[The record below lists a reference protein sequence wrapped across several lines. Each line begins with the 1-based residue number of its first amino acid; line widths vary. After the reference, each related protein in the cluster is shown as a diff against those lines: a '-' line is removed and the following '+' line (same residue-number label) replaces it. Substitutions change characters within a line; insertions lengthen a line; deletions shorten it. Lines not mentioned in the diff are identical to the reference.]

1 MTPRDTINIVRWV
14 ACGAVLLGLAAEAG
28 AGQSVRDR
36 YVSALTQE
44 RALRTPTTEEAP
56 PTLAGIRTLVRRYE
70 AIVARYPRS
79 GYSDNA
85 LWQAA
90 GLALEAFDRF
100 GNEEDRQKGL
110 RLLRALVREYPSSSL
125 VTFVDE
131 RIRQFESVREPK
143 TLRAIRRRVLSDVL
157 RVTVE
162 LDAEVRFHEER
173 LADPPRV
180 FVDLE
185 RTRTVPE
192 LQDATLSFDDDAVRE
207 IRLGRHPNDRTRVV
221 IDLTRG
227 ARYSVFTLYNPFRI
241 VIDFERVS
249 PTPSPMLAGAV
260 DSETVPSTASPSSPE
275 PSPVAEPLLPIA
287 AAPSGPVSLPTPAAP
302 VTNLDGGFSL
312 ARQLGLSV
320 SRVVIDPGHGG
331 HDPGAQASGIAEAET
346 VLDVARRLEQLLLK
360 EPGIEVVLT
369 RREDV
374 FVPLEE
380 RTAIANREEADLF
393 LSIHANASR
402 NRSAN
407 GIETYF
413 LNFATSPDA
422 EAVAARENSAS
433 EQDMRKL
440 SDIVRAITLNTKIDE
455 SRELA
460 AIVQAAIVRSL
471 RPSNPRARNL
481 GVKQAPFVVLIGASM
496 PSVLTEVSFLTN
508 AREGGLL
515 KKPTY
520 RQEIAEALRDA
531 VLQYRQTL
539 KSIPVAAKP

>member
-1 MTPRDTINIVRWV
+1 MTRRNMINIVRWI
-14 ACGAVLLGLAAEAG
+14 ACGAVILGLAVEVG
-28 AGQSVRDR
+28 AGQSARDR
-36 YVSALTQE
+36 YVSALARE
-44 RALRTPTTEEAP
+44 RALRTPSADEAP
-56 PTLAGIRTLVRRYE
+56 PILAGIRTLVRRYE
-70 AIVARYPRS
+70 AVVARYPRS

-100 GNEEDRQKGL
+100 GEEGDRRNGL
-110 RLLRALVREYPSSSL
+110 RLLRMLVSEYPSSSR
-125 VTFVDE
+125 VKYVDE
-131 RIRQFESVREPK
+131 RIQQFESVREPK
-143 TLRAIRRRVLSDVL
+143 TIRAIRRSVLPGVL

-173 LADPPRV
+173 LANPPRV

-185 RTRTVPE
+185 RTRAVPE

-207 IRLGRHPNDRTRVV
+207 IRLGRHPNDKTRVV

-227 ARYSVFTLYNPFRI
+227 ARYSLFTLYNPFRI
-241 VIDFERVS
+241 VLDFERGLPASS
-249 PTPSPMLAGAV
+249 PILADAV
-260 DSETVPSTASPSSPE
+260 EPETVPSTAPSSSPAS
-275 PSPVAEPLLPIA
+275 SPVAEPLLPIA
-287 AAPSGPVSLPTPAAP
+287 AAPSELMSLPTPTLPAA
-302 VTNLDGGFSL
+302 NIDGSFSL

-369 RREDV
+369 RRENV

-393 LSIHANASR
+393 LSIHANGSR

-413 LNFATSPDA
+413 LNFATSPYA

-460 AIVQAAIVRSL
+460 AIVQAAIVRTL
-471 RPSNPRARNL
+471 RSSNPRARNL
-481 GVKQAPFVVLIGASM
+481 GVKQAPFIVLIGARM

-508 AREGGLL
+508 TREAGLL

-520 RQEIAEALRDA
+520 RQQIAEALRDA

-539 KSIPVAAKP
+539 KSIPVAAQP